1 MNRREVTR
9 AITGLTAS
17 SIITVDIEGEKH
29 AVLIREKQRNY
40 MRDELIHIDF
50 QAVSL
55 EEKIRSK
62 IEITLTGSAP
72 AVKNF
77 DGIVLQDKEF
87 IEVEALPND
96 LPERITVDISNLQKI
111 GDLIRV
117 SDLTISDKVT
127 VFDDSNETIV
137 TISGTASDM
146 AEEETNSREGSEP
159 EEVEKGKKNYS
170 KNNNPFF
177 SKLKKTASLF
187 LQSFFLI
194 RIVIIKKISSHSC
207 FFDRSFRFFTRSG
220 KNQSRYENHPVNR
233 TEFLCIRAIVTD

>member
-1 MNRREVTR
+1 MEKVVVKAVKRSVIGKKVGALRREGNIPGIVYGHHIEPISILMNRREVTR

-127 VFDDSNETIV
+127 VFDDRNETIV

-146 AEEETNSREGSEP
+146 AEEEITVAEGSEP
-159 EEVEKGKKNYS
+159 EVVEKGKK
-170 KNNNPFF
+170 
-177 SKLKKTASLF
+177 
-187 LQSFFLI
+187 
-194 RIVIIKKISSHSC
+194 
-207 FFDRSFRFFTRSG
+207 
-220 KNQSRYENHPVNR
+220 ENI
-233 TEFLCIRAIVTD
+233 EE

>member
-1 MNRREVTR
+1 MEKVVVKAVKRSVIGKKVGALRREGNIPGIVYGHHIEPISILMNRREVTR

-17 SIITVDIEGEKH
+17 SIITIDIEGEKH

-40 MRDELIHIDF
+40 LRDELIHIDF

-55 EEKIRSK
+55 KEKIRSK

-96 LPERITVDISNLQKI
+96 LPERIMVDISNLQKI

-127 VFDDSNETIV
+127 VFDDRNETIV

-146 AEEETNSREGSEP
+146 AEEEITVAEGSEP
-159 EEVEKGKKNYS
+159 EVVEKGKK
-170 KNNNPFF
+170 
-177 SKLKKTASLF
+177 
-187 LQSFFLI
+187 
-194 RIVIIKKISSHSC
+194 
-207 FFDRSFRFFTRSG
+207 
-220 KNQSRYENHPVNR
+220 ENI
-233 TEFLCIRAIVTD
+233 EE